1 MNLQMKASRIRKEE
15 FSRPQKD
22 VATVLPSNL
31 EKSHAVSI
39 LTTFPPHIQYRSLGT
54 YLKMIMQLFHTLAV
68 PVLSIILFPHLA
80 VAAPFPDH
88 TMVAFSANTQARP
101 IPQFERRTLVYGLP
115 PGWTAVFQTVTSI
128 QPPLISPAFIQFF
141 STAAKL
147 AAADPVPGRRVQRI
161 PFGALVLEFIADN
174 DQSQVVTK
182 EFVVAASL
190 WLLDAAQKGWTGF
203 FKAWVMDRTDG
214 AIVFVRLTNVWDGLT
229 SLSY

>member
-1 MNLQMKASRIRKEE
+1 MHPQMNASRIRKEE
-15 FSRPQKD
+15 SSRPPKD

-31 EKSHAVSI
+31 KVLAPSLSI
-39 LTTFPPHIQYRSLGT
+39 TFPRHFQFCSLDT
-54 YLKMIMQLFHTLAV
+54 WSKTVMQLLHTLVV
-68 PVLSIILFPHLA
+68 PVLPIMFFPLLA

-88 TMVAFSANTQARP
+88 AMVVFSLNTQARP
-101 IPQFERRTLVYGLP
+101 IVRFERRALVYGLP

-141 STAAKL
+141 STAANL
-147 AAADPVPGRRVQRI
+147 AAADPVSGRRVQRI

-174 DQSQVVTK
+174 SQDQVVTK

-203 FKAWVMDRTDG
+203 FKAWVIDRTDG
-214 AIVFVRLTNVWDGLT
+214 EIVFVRLTNAWDGLT
-229 SLSY
+229 SLTY